1 MWFRNLS
8 LPLKFGLL
16 TGLIFCAVLTLIVG
30 GMRQLSFLTDTV
42 RVLDT
47 NRIPSVQ
54 HLSMMRSTFADY
66 RIYEYRHVI
75 STDER
80 EMAAIEALL
89 AAERARFIAAE
100 QAYLPLVSDSVEAKF
115 FRDFKRTEQEY
126 LVVHE
131 QLMELSRNLRN
142 KEASQL
148 LSGTATRLYDECR
161 TLLQQ
166 VISHNIRLAADAS
179 KQARERQMLVTA
191 SAAGLVVFVLI
202 VIFGVH
208 FVAQRMITRPVQQLG
223 RAMEQAEHG
232 VYDGRLPKSGRD
244 EIGVLVRSYQS
255 MVNSITHKSEEVQSQ
270 NQEIV
275 RQQRIMEVQAQYL
288 ERANASLRQNNV
300 DLRQFMQREFLR
312 IEELTRLKDTL
323 VNIARSEALHNGHVS
338 EAMHYITEQGA
349 LHLDVA
355 RVSIWL
361 MRGGRGYIGKP
372 SVMELELMD
381 LYDKVGDTHSSTAW
395 LSAEDYPHYFSA
407 IETMDVIDATD
418 ALTDKRTQEFT
429 EKYLKPLGINAML
442 DVPIRS
448 GSVVIGVLC
457 VEHIGGMRNWTL
469 EEEIFSRSLGNFV
482 VIALDAQE
490 KMRQRERLKDLNKEL
505 LFVNTDL
512 QEKNLALQTAQD
524 AAAQTLLYINHQ
536 NQLLEG
542 KTQELINANREMA
555 EKQNLMGEVNALLAD
570 AHKQLNTQNNFL
582 KERAEETMLNLLS
595 LKDENSA
602 LRFTH
607 EELQQAYSE
616 IQRQHTLLEQQARH
630 TTAMAD
636 EVQGKNELLLQA
648 NTELSEVYR
657 ELRRQNELLQEQAVR
672 IEEAN
677 TELQEKNVLLTR
689 IDQEKNDML
698 GIVAHD
704 LRNPLSSIML
714 GAAFLKRLH
723 NRGQLTGED
732 MLRHLTRIEDTSDR
746 MNTII
751 SEMLDLNAIETGRLQ
766 INAVDLDCGGLLQIV
781 ADDFSKRAEA
791 KNIHIQTS
799 TPAAATTR
807 LRTDGRIMR
816 QIMDNLVSNAIKFS
830 PLGKSVFLEL
840 TNDASSVIFIV
851 RDEGPGINAQ
861 DRAQLFQKFTRLS
874 AKPTGGEHSTGLGLS
889 IVKKFV
895 TALGGDIRCES
906 APENGQVGA
915 AFVVTFPLQPLV

>member
-16 TGLIFCAVLTLIVG
+16 TGLIFCAVLMLIIG
-30 GMRQLSFLTDTV
+30 GMRQLSALNDTV
-42 RVLDT
+42 IVLDT

-54 HLSMMRSTFADY
+54 HLSMMRSAFADY

-75 STDER
+75 STEER

-100 QAYLPLVSDSVEAKF
+100 QAYMPLVSDPLEVTLFQE
-115 FRDFKRTEQEY
+115 FKRNEQQY
-126 LVVHE
+126 LAIHE
-131 QLMELSRNLRN
+131 KLMDLSRNNRN
-142 KEASQL
+142 QEANQL
-148 LSGTATRLYDECR
+148 LSGSATLLYDECR
-161 TLLQQ
+161 TSLQR
-166 VISHNIRLAADAS
+166 VIAHNIRLATEITVKS
-179 KQARERQMLVTA
+179 RARQRLVAA
-191 SAAGLVVFVLI
+191 SAAGLVVFVLLI
-202 VIFGVH
+202 IFVVH
-208 FVAQRMITRPVQQLG
+208 FVAQRMITQPVQQLSY
-223 RAMEQAEHG
+223 AMKQAEQG
-232 VYDGRLPKSGRD
+232 QYDGVLPAQSHD
-244 EIGVLVRSYQS
+244 EIGALVGSYQS
-255 MVNSITHKSEEVQSQ
+255 MVGSITHKSEEVQAQ
-270 NQEIV
+270 NEEIV

-288 ERANASLRQNNV
+288 ERANSSLRQNNV

-323 VNIARSEALHNGHVS
+323 VNIARTESLHNGNVS
-338 EAMHYITEQGA
+338 EAMHFITEQGA

-361 MRGGRGYIGKP
+361 MRGGRGFIGKP

-381 LYDKVGDTHSSTAW
+381 LYDKNAGAHSSTAW
-395 LSAEDYPHYFSA
+395 LSERDYPHYFSA
-407 IETMDVIDATD
+407 LETLNVIDATD
-418 ALTDKRTQEFT
+418 ALTDQRTKEFT

-448 GSVVIGVLC
+448 GAIVIGVLC
-457 VEHIGGMRNWTL
+457 VEHIGGLRNWTL
-469 EEEIFSRSLGNFV
+469 EEEIFARSLGNFV

-505 LFVNTDL
+505 LLVNTDL

-542 KTQELINANREMA
+542 KTHELINANREMA
-555 EKQNLMGEVNALLAD
+555 EKQNLMSEVNALLAD
-570 AHKQLNTQNNFL
+570 AHKQLNAQNNLL
-582 KERAEETMLNLLS
+582 KERAEETTIHLLS

-602 LRFTH
+602 LRFMH
-607 EELQQAYSE
+607 DELQQAYTE
-616 IQRQHTLLEQQARH
+616 IQRQHMMLEQQSRH
-630 TTAMAD
+630 TSAMAD

-648 NTELSEVYR
+648 NTELSQVYR

-677 TELQEKNVLLTR
+677 TELQEKNMMLTR

-732 MLRHLTRIEDTSDR
+732 MLRHLTRIEDTSER

-766 INAVDLDCGGLLQIV
+766 INTVDLDCTGLVQVV
-781 ADDFSKRAEA
+781 ADDFTKRAET
-791 KNIHIQTS
+791 KNITIQAR
-799 TPAAATTR
+799 TPVESVR
-807 LRTDGRIMR
+807 LTTDGRIMR
-816 QIMDNLVSNAIKFS
+816 QIMDNLVSNAVKFS

-840 TNDASSVIFIV
+840 RNDEYSVTFIV
-851 RDEGPGINAQ
+851 RDEGPGINVQ
-861 DRAQLFQKFTRLS
+861 DRAHLFQKFTRLS
-874 AKPTGGEHSTGLGLS
+874 ARPTGGEHSTGLGLS

-895 TALGGDIRCES
+895 VALGGDIRCES
-906 APENGQVGA
+906 APESGQIGA
-915 AFVVTFPLQPLV
+915 TFIVTFPLQASS